1 MCHHSLQGWHAKGN
15 QFDETPSPGA
25 LSVCSLARSDSAPV
39 PSCQLTTDGSAPKRC
54 FARQRALDAKAA
66 YAATPGPRSLSRSIL
81 VASGCARRGVADNR
95 RAMTASA
102 PRTAAFG
109 FGAPLL
115 DQGLFAEHL
124 DGEGWRPPQLLPRRA
139 GDLPMASAAV
149 QYGLTCFEGAKALRA
164 PDGSVHLFRVDRH
177 GARMRA
183 SCERLCLPV
192 VPEAQFVEWT
202 ASYVHS
208 QAAHVPAHG
217 QGALYL
223 RPTIAAIEEYL
234 GVRPAKRHL
243 YGLVATPVPKP
254 AAKSL
259 SLWIERELIRAAP
272 GGVGYAK
279 TGGNYAAGLLG
290 AERAKQKGHDQVIWL
305 DAIERRF
312 LAEAGVMNV
321 FVVLGDEVVTPPLDG
336 TILAGVT
343 RDCCLTMLR
352 AWGMRVSE
360 RAVSVEEL
368 REAHAKGQLREAFG
382 TGTAAC
388 VVPIERMHGAQED
401 LRPAGSELAPRLRDA
416 IESIQDGRKPDLYG
430 WRQPVAPTPARA

>member
-1 MCHHSLQGWHAKGN
+1 
-15 QFDETPSPGA
+15 
-25 LSVCSLARSDSAPV
+25 
-39 PSCQLTTDGSAPKRC
+39 
-54 FARQRALDAKAA
+54 
-66 YAATPGPRSLSRSIL
+66 
-81 VASGCARRGVADNR
+81 
-95 RAMTASA
+95 MTASA
-102 PRTAAFG
+102 SRTAHFG

-115 DQGLFAEHL
+115 DQGLFAEHI
-124 DGEGWRPPQLLPRRA
+124 DGEGWRAPQLLPRRA

-149 QYGLTCFEGAKALRA
+149 QYGLSCFEGAKALRS
-164 PDGSVHLFRVDRH
+164 PDGSVHLFRADRH
-177 GARMRA
+177 GARMQA
-183 SCERLCLPV
+183 SCERLCLPAL
-192 VPEAQFVEWT
+192 PPAKFVEWT
-202 ASYVHS
+202 ASFV
-208 QAAHVPAHG
+208 QAQINHVPAHG

-243 YGLVATPVPKP
+243 FGLVATPVPKP

-259 SLWIERELIRAAP
+259 SLWIEREFIRAAP

-305 DAIERRF
+305 DAIERRY

-352 AWGMRVSE
+352 SWGMKVSE
-360 RAVSVEEL
+360 RPVTVDEL
-368 REAHAKGQLREAFG
+368 KQAHAAGRLREAFG

-388 VVPIERMHGAQED
+388 VVPIERMVGANED
-401 LRPAGSELAPRLRDA
+401 LRPAGVELAPKLREA
-416 IESIQDGRKPDLYG
+416 IESIQDGRKPDPWG
-430 WRQPVAPTPARA
+430 WRQPVAPAAART